1 MTMRRK
7 VLGSSYTKQEP
18 RLAAVLAYLLWIF
31 GGMLLLTIERE
42 SRFVRFHAL
51 QSILYS
57 AVVGGVLAAT
67 MLAGWW
73 ALSAGLGFAG
83 GAGWLWLIYRAAR
96 GDWYQLPGL
105 GWLAERSA

>member
-1 MTMRRK
+1 MRRK

-18 RLAAVLAYLLWIF
+18 RLAGVLAYLLPVF
-31 GGMLLLTIERE
+31 GGMLLLTFERE

-51 QSILYS
+51 QSILYTS
-57 AVVGGVLAAT
+57 VAGVALAAT

-73 ALSAGLGFAG
+73 TLSAALGFAA
-83 GAGWLWLIYRAAR
+83 GAGWLWLIYRAGR
-96 GDWYQLPGL
+96 GDWFELPGL

>member
-1 MTMRRK
+1 MRRK
-7 VLGSSYTKQEP
+7 VLGNSYTRQEP
-18 RLAAVLAYLLWIF
+18 RLAAVLAYLLWIV

-57 AVVGGVLAAT
+57 SVVGAALT
-67 MLAGWW
+67 AAMLAGLW
-73 ALSAGLGFAG
+73 AVSAALGFVAM
-83 GAGWLWLIYRAAR
+83 AVWLWLIYRAAR
-96 GDWYQLPGL
+96 GDWYQLPVL